1 MADSP
6 NSVPPMQSK
15 PKLLV
20 ARRLFAD
27 VIAPLREVFDLDVHD
42 SDTPLPPAELA
53 ARLQGCWGLL
63 GSGTERVDAS
73 LLNACPELRAVALM
87 TVGFNNLDLPACRA
101 RGLLLSNA
109 PGVLT
114 EATADFGM
122 ALLLAAARRVGEGER
137 YVRAGQWNG
146 WSIDQFAG
154 AELRGSLLGVVGM
167 GRIGAAIARR
177 AHHGFGLRIAYCN
190 RSPSPEAEALQA
202 ERLPLQELL
211 AQSDH
216 LMIVVPYSSE
226 THHLIGAAELAL
238 MKPSSVLVNIARG
251 GVVDD
256 AALAA
261 ALQGGR
267 LAAAGLDVF
276 EGEPAL
282 NPALLACQNAVLTPH
297 IASSTLPTRRAM
309 VQLAV
314 DNLLDWQAGGP
325 GKTPIS

>member
-1 MADSP
+1 M
-6 NSVPPMQSK
+6 K
-15 PKLLV
+15 PKILV

-27 VIAPLREVFDLDVHD
+27 LLEPLRAHYELDVHD
-42 SDTPLPPAELA
+42 SDEPLGPALA

-63 GSGTERVDAS
+63 GSGTEKVDAA
-73 LLNACPELRAVALM
+73 LLAQCPDLQAVALM
-87 TVGFNNLDLPACRA
+87 TVGYNNLDVAACKA
-101 RGLLLSNA
+101 RGLQLSNA

-137 YVRAGQWNG
+137 YVRAGQWSG

-154 AELRGSLLGVVGM
+154 SELRGSLLGIVGM
-167 GRIGAAIARR
+167 GRIGSAIARR
-177 AHHGFGLRIAYCN
+177 AHHGFGMCIAYCN
-190 RSPSPEAEALQA
+190 RSASPEAAALGA
-202 ERLPLQELL
+202 ERLPLADLL
-211 AQSDH
+211 RQADH
-216 LMIVVPYSSE
+216 LMIVVPYTAE
-226 THHLIGAAELAL
+226 THHLIKAEQLAL
-238 MKPSSVLVNIARG
+238 MKPSAVLVNIARG

-261 ALQGGR
+261 ALRERR

-276 EGEPAL
+276 EGEPRVH
-282 NPALLACQNAVLTPH
+282 PDLLACEHAVLTPH

-314 DNLLDWQAGGP
+314 DNLLDWQRGGP
-325 GKTPIS
+325 GITPL